1 MLKCSFIEG
10 PILHRLKYGRGR
22 GQNLAK
28 AVGMKSNKNRTIID
42 ATAGL
47 GYDAFI
53 LASLGANVTLIERSK
68 KIHSLLRDGISE
80 AKLHG
85 GEISKIVNRM
95 NLLFGDSKDILPRI
109 GPEVILIDTMY
120 KERKKTAL
128 VKNNMRLVRE
138 VVGSDPDYVDLINV
152 ALNCATKRVVIKQP
166 RYANQLED
174 IKACSHQILG
184 KTIRYDVYVTI

>member
-10 PILHRLKYGRGR
+10 PILHRLKYGKGR

-28 AVGMKSNKNRTIID
+28 AVGFKLNKNRTIID

-53 LASLGANVTLIERSK
+53 LASLGANVTLIERSE
-68 KIHSLLRDGISE
+68 KIYDLLKAAISE
-80 AKLHG
+80 AKLYG

-95 NLLFGDSKDILPRI
+95 NLLFGDSKDILPNI
-109 GPEVILIDTMY
+109 APEVILIDTMY
-120 KERKKTAL
+120 KDRKKSAL
-128 VKNNMRLVRE
+128 VKNDMRLVRE
-138 VVGSDPDYVDLINV
+138 VVGSDSDHVELINV
-152 ALNCATKRVVIKQP
+152 ALNNASKRVVIKQP
-166 RYANQLED
+166 RYAETLDN
-174 IKACSHQILG
+174 IKGCSHQILG

>member
-53 LASLGANVTLIERSK
+53 LASLGANVTLIERSE
-68 KIHSLLRDGISE
+68 KIHSLLKHGISE

-95 NLLFGDSKDILPRI
+95 DLLFGDSKNILPSI
-109 GPEVILIDTMY
+109 SPEVILIDTMY
-120 KERKKTAL
+120 KDRKKSAL
-128 VKNNMRLVRE
+128 VKNNMRLIRE

-166 RYANQLED
+166 RYAEPLED

-184 KTIRYDVYVTI
+184 KTIRYDVYIII